1 MKKFFAVYDLQMDG
15 FKAGM
20 TGTDLKRMI
29 DMMVDHICNIITED
43 EECEYEDASDIEIID
58 TFGFTFCEVSE
69 KCAEIIENS
78 NDFGLLTTVKGVN
91 VAKYK
96 DKILPIEEVAN
107 AYQL

>member
-20 TGTDLKRMI
+20 TGTDPKGMI

-43 EECEYEDASDIEIID
+43 EECEYENASDIEIID

-69 KCAEIIENS
+69 KDAEIIENS
-78 NDFGLLTTVKGVN
+78 DDFGLLTTVKGVN